1 MADWTPYKITT
12 PAAEASAGIALAAQA
27 TKLGGLLKGDGQGNV
42 SAAAP
47 GTDYG
52 YSLLTGNGP
61 PSNITAA
68 NTGQHY
74 LNLAATAAP
83 FEYICIGGDETG
95 YIWKVY
101 AVGDKGEKGDTG
113 DAAGFGTVTATVD
126 ANVGTP
132 SVEVTV
138 SGPDTAKNFDFT
150 FKNMKGEKGDTPTI
164 DTITDAQID
173 ALFE

>member
-12 PAAEASAGIALAAQA
+12 TAAEASAGIALAAQA
-27 TKLGGLLKGDGQGNV
+27 AKLGGLLKGDGQGNV

-52 YSLLTGNGP
+52 YSLLQGNGAP
-61 PSNITAA
+61 NNTTAA

-74 LNLAATAAP
+74 LDLTATAAP

-101 AVGDKGEKGDTG
+101 AVGDKGEKGNTG
-113 DAAGFGTVTATVD
+113 DAAGFGTVTATID
-126 ANVGTP
+126 ATGGEP
-132 SVEVTV
+132 SVEVTA
-138 SGPDTAKNFDFT
+138 SGEDTAKNFAFA
-150 FKNMKGEKGDTPTI
+150 FHNLEAR
-164 DTITDAQID
+164 TDLGLYLD
-173 ALFE
+173 AEGYLCQK